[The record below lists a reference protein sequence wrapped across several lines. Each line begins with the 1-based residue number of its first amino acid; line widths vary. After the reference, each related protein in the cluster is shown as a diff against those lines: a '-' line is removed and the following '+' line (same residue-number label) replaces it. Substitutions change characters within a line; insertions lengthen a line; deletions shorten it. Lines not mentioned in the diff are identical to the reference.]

1 MTMWSVKVITLLLIC
16 YACLST
22 INGKVSFDSKNF
34 HNVLHWDAAEPAC
47 PGEEVLY
54 SVRYKSDVAE
64 GKFLIKE
71 ECQNIT
77 ALVCDLTAETPSVH
91 DVHYHAQVY
100 CNGNLHGQT
109 VRFTP
114 IAKTTLGPPV
124 LSTHSTVSAFYVN
137 VTVPLGPNGVSVADI
152 ITRSKPFETGLVYI
166 LKITEPLWAAT
177 VNKTT
182 TGRFVIGLK
191 NNRTEYCGYVV
202 YTPQAEAGRSES
214 EPAHFCVTLP
224 GDPLDFLPWLLASA
238 ALLAAVIAT
247 SVVFMC
253 KYVNGGK
260 GKSIP
265 MILSKQEISP
275 STPPEVMEPL
285 DWNIKI
291 FKVEICIETE
301 KTVET
306 MTQAKTP
313 ARSAGY
319 SPQDNLGQNWQ
330 DGTVGT
336 GERSRTSGPEDTSAH
351 SSETYGVVVQ
361 EPNKNGRVG
370 TGHAPT
376 LERWDP
382 RPTPYRKQ
390 ALPHEE
396 PDEEPDED
404 NAAGRLCLHT
414 VLGTKGQLVLLLPQL
429 QSSSAGDRGTP
440 LSPERKPL
448 LSDLKDSGPSLASIN
463 SFDGSEFTDSG
474 CDDST
479 VTTPTHPYCNGHYP
493 PSQPDAPYVQQGWT
507 NASSGDA
514 AQRDTPNCFPALLLE
529 TQSKD
534 VCGYRTT
541 GCPRTCAG
549 PKKEEGGGKEEESE
563 VEETKPILLGGWVVH
578 IAD

>member
-22 INGKVSFDSKNF
+22 VNGKVRFDSKNF
-34 HNVLHWDAAEPAC
+34 HNVLHWDAAEPAR

-100 CNGNLHGQT
+100 CNGNPCGQT

-114 IAKTTLGPPV
+114 IAETTLGPPV

-152 ITRSKPFETGLVYI
+152 ITRSKNLRYKTGLIYT

-182 TGRFVIGLK
+182 TGRFVIRLK

-202 YTPQAEAGRSES
+202 YKPQVEAGRSES

-224 GDPLDFLPWLLASA
+224 VDPLDFLPWLLASA

-247 SVVFMC
+247 SVGFMC

-265 MILSKQEISP
+265 MKLESSS
-275 STPPEVMEPL
+275 STPPRVMPDL
-285 DWNIKI
+285 DRYLR
-291 FKVEICIETE
+291 FSKVEVCSETE
-301 KTVET
+301 KTVDT
-306 MTQAKTP
+306 TIQAKPDMTP
-313 ARSAGY
+313 VRSPGY
-319 SPQDNLGQNWQ
+319 FPQDRT
-330 DGTVGT
+330 DGTGSSVGT
-336 GERSRTSGPEDTSAH
+336 GERSRTPGPGDTSAH
-351 SSETYGVVVQ
+351 SSETYGVVAVK
-361 EPNKNGRVG
+361 EHNKNDHGG

-376 LERWDP
+376 LERWD
-382 RPTPYRKQ
+382 RKQ
-390 ALPHEE
+390 APPL
-396 PDEEPDED
+396 EEPDED
-404 NAAGRLCLHT
+404 NAAGRLRLPT
-414 VLGTKGQLVLLLPQL
+414 VLDNEGQLVLLLPQL

-448 LSDLKDSGPSLASIN
+448 LSDLIDSGPSLASIK
-463 SFDGSEFTDSG
+463 SFDSSEFTDSG
-474 CDDST
+474 CDDSA

-507 NASSGDA
+507 NASAGDA
-514 AQRDTPNCFPALLLE
+514 VQKEGYDKPNCFPALLLE

-541 GCPRTCAG
+541 GCPWTCAA
-549 PKKEEGGGKEEESE
+549 PKKEEGGGKEENRE
-563 VEETKPILLGGWVVH
+563 VEETKPILLGGWVLH